1 MKLLLW
7 CLMGIIAS
15 AAHATPP
22 ELSPQPWQGQAANLA
37 SQLVGHYHYTPVA
50 LDDIQSERIFKRYLK
65 SLDPDRLYLL
75 QSDIDS
81 WQADRLR
88 LDDAILTK
96 DLRVPFAIYNRYAR
110 RADERFAQARK
121 QLAAGF
127 DFSVDETYPL
137 RRDKAEWARSSAE
150 LDELWR
156 KRVKNDW
163 LQLRLAGQGDDA
175 IRRSLERRYSGLQR
189 RLEQARSEDAFQLF
203 MGAYTTSIDPHTA
216 YLGARA
222 ADDLDISMRL
232 SLVGIGAVLEDKDDY
247 ATIRE
252 LTPGGPAAASGR
264 LHVGD
269 RIVGVGEGDQGKI
282 EDVLSW
288 RLDDIAARVRGKAD
302 TVVRLDILP
311 SGVQGGP
318 LRSIALV
325 RKKISLD
332 DQAASKAIIDT
343 TEGGQPR
350 RIGVITLPA
359 FYQDFE
365 ARNRGEAGF
374 RSATR
379 DVARLLGELR
389 ADKVDGLVMDLRDN
403 GGGSLDEAVEL
414 TGLFIETG
422 PVVQQRDA
430 HGRNQVS
437 GDNNP
442 AVAWSGPLAVLID
455 RNSAS
460 ASEIFAAAIQD
471 YRRGVIVGET
481 SYGKGSVQT
490 LVNLDRMASGSAN
503 GASGLGELKLTI
515 QQFFRINGSTTQLRG
530 VKPDVVL
537 PVLPAHAQP
546 GEASYD
552 NALPFLRIRAAN
564 YDTLAPLDDSASV
577 LQQRHAARTAASPEL
592 QAQQAALSAFEAR
605 QARVEVSLKE
615 TTRRAEL
622 AAEVAASARPAGP
635 DLLQREAARVLA
647 DRIEL
652 SRDSGP
658 LEPDAPHTAPRGRQ
672 L

>member
-1 MKLLLW
+1 MKPLHW
-7 CLMGIIAS
+7 CLTGIVAS
-15 AAHATPP
+15 AVHAAPP
-22 ELSPQPWQGQAANLA
+22 DLAPQPWQGQAANLA
-37 SQLVGHYHYTPVA
+37 SQLIGHYHYTPVA
-50 LDDIQSERIFKRYLK
+50 LDDIQSERIFARYLK
-65 SLDPDRLYLL
+65 ALDPDRLYFL
-75 QSDIDS
+75 QADING
-81 WQADRLR
+81 WQAARHQ
-88 LDDAILTK
+88 LDDAILGK
-96 DLRVPFAIYNRYAR
+96 DLRIPFAIYNRYAR
-110 RADERFAQARK
+110 RADERFAYARK
-121 QLAAGF
+121 LLAAGF
-127 DFSVDETYPL
+127 DFNADETYPL
-137 RRDKAEWARSSAE
+137 RRDKADWARSTSE

-163 LQLRLAGQGDDA
+163 LQLRLAGQDDDT
-175 IRRSLERRYSGLQR
+175 IRRTLERRYTGFQR
-189 RLEQARSEDAFQLF
+189 RLEKARSEDAFQLF
-203 MGAYTTSIDPHTA
+203 MGAYTASVDPHTA

-232 SLVGIGAVLEDKDDY
+232 SLVGIGAVLEEKDDY

-269 RIVGVGEGDQGKI
+269 RIVGVGEGEQGQI

-288 RLDDIAARVRGKAD
+288 RLDDIATRVRGKAD

-311 SGVQGGP
+311 GGTQGGQP
-318 LRSIALV
+318 QSVALV

-332 DQAASKAIIDT
+332 DQAASKAIVDT
-343 TEGGQPR
+343 AEGGRPR

-379 DVARLLGELR
+379 DVARLLAELR
-389 ADKVDGLVMDLRDN
+389 AEQVDGLLIDLRDN

-430 HGRNQVS
+430 RGRNQVS

-442 AVAWSGPLAVLID
+442 AVAWNGPLAVLID

-471 YRRGVIVGET
+471 YRRGVVVGET

-490 LVNLDRMASGSAN
+490 LVNLDRMAGGSPN
-503 GASGLGELKLTI
+503 GASGLGELKFTI
-515 QQFFRINGSTTQLRG
+515 QQFYRINGSTTQLRG

-546 GEASYD
+546 GEASFD
-552 NALPFLRIRAAN
+552 NALPFQRIRAAN
-564 YDTLAPLDDSASV
+564 YDTLAPLDDSATV
-577 LQQRHAARTAASPEL
+577 LQQRHAARVAASPEL
-592 QAQQAALSAFEAR
+592 QAQQAALNAFEAR
-605 QARVEVSLKE
+605 QTRTEISLKE
-615 TTRRAEL
+615 STRRTEL
-622 AAEVAASARPAGP
+622 AAEAAPPPRPAGP
-635 DLLQREAARVLA
+635 DLLQVEAARVLA

-652 SRDSGP
+652 
-658 LEPDAPHTAPRGRQ
+658 PRHP
-672 L
+672 

>member
-1 MKLLLW
+1 MKPLHW
-7 CLMGIIAS
+7 CLTGIVAS
-15 AAHATPP
+15 AVHAAPP
-22 ELSPQPWQGQAANLA
+22 DLAPQPWQGQAANLA
-37 SQLVGHYHYTPVA
+37 SQLIGHYHYTPVA
-50 LDDIQSERIFKRYLK
+50 LDDIQSERIFARYLK
-65 SLDPDRLYLL
+65 ALDPDRLYFL
-75 QSDIDS
+75 QADIDG
-81 WQADRLR
+81 WQAARHQ
-88 LDDAILTK
+88 LDDAILGK
-96 DLRVPFAIYNRYAR
+96 DLRIPFALYNRYAR
-110 RADERFAQARK
+110 RADERFAHARK
-121 QLAAGF
+121 LLAAGF
-127 DFSVDETYPL
+127 DFSADETYPL
-137 RRDKAEWARSSAE
+137 RRDNADWARATSE

-163 LQLRLAGQGDDA
+163 LQLRLAGQDDDT
-175 IRRSLERRYSGLQR
+175 IRRTLERRYTGFQR
-189 RLEQARSEDAFQLF
+189 RLEKARSEDAFQLF
-203 MGAYTTSIDPHTA
+203 MGAYTASVDPHTA

-232 SLVGIGAVLEDKDDY
+232 SLVGIGAVLEEKDDY

-269 RIVGVGEGDQGKI
+269 RIVGVGEGEQGQI

-288 RLDDIAARVRGKAD
+288 RLDDIATRVRGKAD

-311 SGVQGGP
+311 GGTQGGQP
-318 LRSIALV
+318 QSVALV

-332 DQAASKAIIDT
+332 DQAASKAIVDT
-343 TEGGQPR
+343 AEGGRPR

-379 DVARLLGELR
+379 DVARLLAELR
-389 ADKVDGLVMDLRDN
+389 AEQVDGLLIDLRDN

-430 HGRNQVS
+430 RGRTQVS

-442 AVAWSGPLAVLID
+442 AIAWSGPLAVLID

-471 YRRGVIVGET
+471 YRRGVVVGET

-490 LVNLDRMASGSAN
+490 LVNLDRMASGSPN
-503 GASGLGELKLTI
+503 GTNGLGELKFTI
-515 QQFFRINGSTTQLRG
+515 QQFYRINGSTTQLRG

-546 GEASYD
+546 GEASFD
-552 NALPFLRIRAAN
+552 NALPFQRIRAAN
-564 YDTLAPLDDSASV
+564 YDTLALLDDSATV
-577 LQQRHAARTAASPEL
+577 LQQRHAARVAASPEL
-592 QAQQAALSAFEAR
+592 Q
-605 QARVEVSLKE
+605 
-615 TTRRAEL
+615 
-622 AAEVAASARPAGP
+622 
-635 DLLQREAARVLA
+635 
-647 DRIEL
+647 
-652 SRDSGP
+652 
-658 LEPDAPHTAPRGRQ
+658 
-672 L
+672 

>member
-1 MKLLLW
+1 MKPLHW
-7 CLMGIIAS
+7 CLTGIVVAT
-15 AAHATPP
+15 AAHAAPP
-22 ELSPQPWQGQAANLA
+22 DLAPQPWQGQAANLA
-37 SQLVGHYHYTPVA
+37 AQLIGHYHYTPVA
-50 LDDIQSERIFKRYLK
+50 LDDIQSERIFARYLK
-65 SLDPDRLYLL
+65 ALDPDRLYLL
-75 QSDIDS
+75 KSDVDS

-88 LDDAILTK
+88 LDDAILAK
-96 DLRVPFAIYNRYAR
+96 DLGVPFAIYNRYAR
-110 RADERFAQARK
+110 RADERFVHARK
-121 QLAAGF
+121 LLAAGF
-127 DFSVDETYPL
+127 DFGADESYPL
-137 RRDKAEWARSSAE
+137 RRDKAEWAASGAE

-163 LQLRLAGQGDDA
+163 LQLRIAGQDDDT
-175 IRRSLERRYSGLQR
+175 IRRTLERRYASFQR
-189 RLEQARSEDAFQLF
+189 RLERARSEDAFQLF
-203 MGAYTTSIDPHTA
+203 MNAYTASVDPHTA

-232 SLVGIGAVLEDKDDY
+232 SLVGIGAVLEEKDDY

-269 RIVGVGEGDQGKI
+269 RIVGVGEGERGQV

-288 RLDDIAARVRGKAD
+288 RLDDIAAKVRGQAD

-311 SGVQGGP
+311 GGGTRGSQP
-318 LRSIALV
+318 QSVALV

-343 TEGGQPR
+343 TEGGRPR

-389 ADKVDGLVMDLRDN
+389 ADKVDGLVVDLRDN
-403 GGGSLDEAVEL
+403 GGGALDEAVEL

-430 HGRNQVS
+430 RGRNQVS
-437 GDNNP
+437 GDNDP
-442 AVAWSGPLAVLID
+442 AIAWSGPLAVLID

-490 LVNLDRMASGSAN
+490 LVNLDRLASGSPD
-503 GASGLGELKLTI
+503 GAGGLGELKFTI

-537 PVLPAHAQP
+537 PVLPARAQP
-546 GEASYD
+546 GEASFD

-577 LQQRHAARTAASPEL
+577 LQQRHAARLAASPEL
-592 QAQQAALSAFEAR
+592 QAQQAALNAFEAH
-605 QARVEVSLKE
+605 QARSEISLKE
-615 TTRRAEL
+615 TTRRAE
-622 AAEVAASARPAGP
+622 VAAVSTAPSRPATP

-652 SRDSGP
+652 FSSVPQEATLDHPARRP
-658 LEPDAPHTAPRGRQ
+658 
-672 L
+672 

>member
-1 MKLLLW
+1 MKPLHW
-7 CLMGIIAS
+7 CLTGIFATTVH
-15 AAHATPP
+15 AAPP
-22 ELSPQPWQGQAANLA
+22 DLSPQPWQGQAANLT

-50 LDDIQSERIFKRYLK
+50 LDDIQSERIFTRYLK
-65 SLDPDRLYLL
+65 ALDPDRLYLL
-75 QSDIDS
+75 QTDLDD
-81 WQADRLR
+81 WQVARLS
-88 LDDAILTK
+88 LDDAIVNK
-96 DLRVPFAIYNRYAR
+96 DLRVPFAIYNRYAK
-110 RADERFAQARK
+110 RADERFAYARK
-121 QLAAGF
+121 LLAAGF
-127 DFSVDETYPL
+127 DFSTDETYPL
-137 RRDKAEWARSSAE
+137 RRDKAEWARSGSE
-150 LDELWR
+150 LNELWR
-156 KRVKNDW
+156 KRVKSDW
-163 LQLRLAGQGDDA
+163 LQLRLAGQDDDA
-175 IRRSLERRYSGLQR
+175 IRRNLERRYTSFQR
-189 RLEQARSEDAFQLF
+189 RLERARSEDAFQLF
-203 MGAYTTSIDPHTA
+203 MGAYTGSIDPHTA

-222 ADDLDISMRL
+222 AGEFDISMSL

-252 LTPGGPAAASGR
+252 LTPGGPAATSGR

-269 RIVGVGEGDQGKI
+269 RIVGVGEGDQDKV

-288 RLDDIAARVRGKAD
+288 RLDDIAAKVRGKAD

-311 SGVQGGP
+311 NGGAQTGG
-318 LRSIALV
+318 LQSVALV

-332 DQAASKAIIDT
+332 DQAASKAVIDT
-343 TEGGQPR
+343 TEGGRPH

-379 DVARLLGELR
+379 DVARLLAELR
-389 ADKVDGLVMDLRDN
+389 TEKVDGLVVDLRNN

-422 PVVQQRDA
+422 PVVQQRD
-430 HGRNQVS
+430 GRGRTQVS

-442 AVAWSGPLAVLID
+442 AIAWNGPLAVLID

-471 YRRGVIVGET
+471 YRRGLVVGEN

-490 LVNLDRMASGSAN
+490 LVNLDRMAAGGTGGVA
-503 GASGLGELKLTI
+503 GLGEVKFTI

-546 GEASYD
+546 GEASFD

-564 YDTLAPLDDSASV
+564 YDTLAPLDDSAAV
-577 LQQRHAARTAASPEL
+577 LQQRHAARVAASPEL
-592 QAQQAALSAFEAR
+592 QGLQTARNAFEAR
-605 QARVEVSLKE
+605 QARSEISLKE
-615 TTRRAEL
+615 VTRRTEL
-622 AAEVAASARPAGP
+622 AAEAATPARPAGP
-635 DLLQREAARVLA
+635 DLLQHEAARVLS

-652 SRDSGP
+652 SR
-658 LEPDAPHTAPRGRQ
+658 
-672 L
+672 

>member
-1 MKLLLW
+1 MKPLHW
-7 CLMGIIAS
+7 CLTGIVAS
-15 AAHATPP
+15 AVHAAPP
-22 ELSPQPWQGQAANLA
+22 DLAPQPWQGQAANLA
-37 SQLVGHYHYTPVA
+37 SQLIGHYHYTPVA
-50 LDDIQSERIFKRYLK
+50 LDDIQSERIFARYLK
-65 SLDPDRLYLL
+65 ALDPDRLYFL
-75 QSDIDS
+75 QADIDG
-81 WQADRLR
+81 WQAARLQ
-88 LDDAILTK
+88 LDDAILGK
-96 DLRVPFAIYNRYAR
+96 DLRVPFALYNRYAR
-110 RADERFAQARK
+110 RADERFAHARK
-121 QLAAGF
+121 LLAAGF
-127 DFSVDETYPL
+127 DFSADETYPL
-137 RRDKAEWARSSAE
+137 RRDKADWARSTSE

-163 LQLRLAGQGDDA
+163 LQLRLASQDDDT
-175 IRRSLERRYSGLQR
+175 IRRTLERRYTGFQR
-189 RLEQARSEDAFQLF
+189 RLEKARSEDAFQLF
-203 MGAYTTSIDPHTA
+203 MGAYTASVDPHTA

-232 SLVGIGAVLEDKDDY
+232 SLVGIGAVLEEKDDY

-269 RIVGVGEGDQGKI
+269 RIVGVGEGEQGQI

-288 RLDDIAARVRGKAD
+288 RLDDIATRVRGKAD

-311 SGVQGGP
+311 GGTQGGQP
-318 LRSIALV
+318 QSVALV

-332 DQAASKAIIDT
+332 DQAASKAIVDT

-379 DVARLLGELR
+379 DVARLLAELR
-389 ADKVDGLVMDLRDN
+389 REQVDGLLIDLRDN

-430 HGRNQVS
+430 RGRNQVS

-471 YRRGVIVGET
+471 YRRGVVVGET

-490 LVNLDRMASGSAN
+490 LVNLDRMAGGSPN
-503 GASGLGELKLTI
+503 GASGLGELKFTI
-515 QQFFRINGSTTQLRG
+515 QQFYRINGSTTQLRG

-546 GEASYD
+546 GEASFD
-552 NALPFLRIRAAN
+552 NALPFQRIRAAN
-564 YDTLAPLDDSASV
+564 YDTLAPLDDSATV
-577 LQQRHAARTAASPEL
+577 LQQRHAARVAASPEL
-592 QAQQAALSAFEAR
+592 QAQQAALNAFEAR
-605 QARVEVSLKE
+605 QTRTEISLKE
-615 TTRRAEL
+615 STRRTEL
-622 AAEVAASARPAGP
+622 AAEAAPPARPAGP
-635 DLLQREAARVLA
+635 DLLQVEAARVLA

-652 SRDSGP
+652 
-658 LEPDAPHTAPRGRQ
+658 PRHP
-672 L
+672 

>member
-1 MKLLLW
+1 MKPLHW
-7 CLMGIIAS
+7 CLTGIVAS

-22 ELSPQPWQGQAANLA
+22 DLSPQAWQGQAANLA
-37 SQLVGHYHYTPVA
+37 AQLVGHYHYTLVA
-50 LDDIQSERIFKRYLK
+50 LDDIQSERIFARYLK
-65 SLDPDRLYLL
+65 ALDPDRMYFL
-75 QSDIDS
+75 QADIDG
-81 WQADRLR
+81 WQVTRLR
-88 LDDAILTK
+88 LDDAILNK
-96 DLRVPFAIYNRYAR
+96 DLRVPFAIYNRYAQ
-110 RADERFAQARK
+110 RADERFAHARK
-121 QLAAGF
+121 LLAAGF
-127 DFSVDETYPL
+127 DFSADESYPL
-137 RRDKAEWARSSAE
+137 RRDKAAWAHSATG

-163 LQLRLAGQGDDA
+163 LQLRLAGQDDDT
-175 IRRSLERRYSGLQR
+175 IRRSLERRYASLQH
-189 RLEQARSEDAFQLF
+189 RLGQARSEDAFQLF
-203 MGAYTTSIDPHTA
+203 MNAYAGSIDPHTA

-222 ADDLDISMRL
+222 AKDLDVSMSL

-252 LTPGGPAAASGR
+252 LTPGGPAATSGR

-269 RIVGVGEGDQGKI
+269 RIVGVGEGERGQM
-282 EDVLSW
+282 EDVLSL
-288 RLDDIAARVRGKAD
+288 RLDDIAAKVRGKPD
-302 TVVRLDILP
+302 TVVRLDVLP
-311 SGVQGGP
+311 GGGENSGRLQSV
-318 LRSIALV
+318 SLV
-325 RKKISLD
+325 RKKINLD
-332 DQAASKAIIDT
+332 DQAASKSVVETRED
-343 TEGGQPR
+343 GQPR
-350 RIGVITLPA
+350 RIGIITLPA

-365 ARNRGEAGF
+365 ARSRGEAGF

-379 DVARLLGELR
+379 DVARLLAELR
-389 ADKVDGLVMDLRDN
+389 AEKVDGLVVDLRDN
-403 GGGSLDEAVEL
+403 GGGSLDEAIEL

-430 HGRNQVS
+430 RGRTQVS
-437 GDNNP
+437 GDTNP
-442 AVAWSGPLAVLID
+442 AIAWNGPLAVLID

-490 LVNLDRMASGSAN
+490 LVNLDRMASSSPTGGNS
-503 GASGLGELKLTI
+503 LGELKFTI
-515 QQFFRINGSTTQLRG
+515 QQFFRINGSSTQLRG

-546 GEASYD
+546 GETSFD

-564 YDTLAPLDDSASV
+564 YDTLAPLDDSATV
-577 LQQRHAARTAASPEL
+577 LQQRHAARVTTHPEL
-592 QAQQAALSAFEAR
+592 QAQQAALRAFEAR
-605 QARVEVSLKE
+605 QTRSEVSLNE

-622 AAEVAASARPAGP
+622 AAEPAAPARP

-652 SRDSGP
+652 SRSNP
-658 LEPDAPHTAPRGRQ
+658 P
-672 L
+672 